1 MRTLFDESHARFSPD
16 GHWIAYMSNESGRWD
31 VFVRPSSGSG
41 PRVQVSTDGGAWPC
55 WSVDGRTLYFS
66 ANGRTA
72 AAAIQTA
79 PALSV
84 SAPMM
89 IPDATISS

>member
-16 GHWIAYMSNESGRWD
+16 GRWLAYMSNESGRWD
-31 VFVRPSSGSG
+31 VFIRAGRRQR

-66 ANGRTA
+66 AGGRA
-72 AAAIQTA
+72 AAAA
-79 PALSV
+79 VHS
-84 SAPMM
+84 
-89 IPDATISS
+89 DACAAASRRR